1 MQAATLMALTA
12 NIGLLALAA
21 SLIFIIVTNFGLRPR
36 SQVQKLAFGL
46 VLGAIS
52 IVVVQVPVPGP
63 LGATFDTRAAPI
75 VLAGVFAGPLGSLL
89 AAGLGAVARYN
100 VGGPAAIG
108 GAASFLFYAAAG
120 IAFAHAIRHR
130 RTGEIGLLRFAALA
144 ALATV
149 AVLPAFFIGQS
160 IERGISILGR
170 FWHVLALGNLIGI
183 VLLGCLLEQMLA
195 VVDERDRRKIAD
207 QTSTLARQI
216 ASIGVW
222 NYDFRAGRLDW
233 DAIEHQIM
241 GTDPAKFEVTFD
253 TYRELVHE
261 DDVGRVGDA
270 FKRAHDAPASLKIG
284 YRIRRPSGEVRNVTT
299 FADFIVGGSGQPEH
313 AVGVTIDVTDEEK
326 LRAELALKS
335 LAVDS
340 ATCGIVVAEAAGDHP
355 IVYANSHFHELTGYR
370 RDEVIGRNCRFLNRD
385 IEPQAASGEV
395 RSKLAAGMSCEVT
408 IRNRR
413 KDGSLFWNR
422 LRISPIRNDQ
432 GHVTHFIGIQ
442 QDITEHVEASLA
454 VLETRDQLRAILASA
469 PDAIF
474 TVDADRRIAM
484 FNAAAERLFGWSRAE
499 ILGRP
504 IEILIPDDA
513 SPSDRVFVESCFSD
527 PDSRAERAA
536 PAGNIQVRRRDG
548 SAFPARISLSRYE
561 YRGRPEVAAIAQDM
575 SEINFANEKL
585 TQLTNRLSEQLRIA
599 QEASEAKTRFLANMS
614 HELRTPLNAIIGFS
628 ELILNLG
635 VGKVGNGKT
644 EAYISDIRRSGMH
657 LLDLVNDILDLA
669 KIENGAFRFQIEPHA
684 AAEMIEQAL
693 DLIQPIAANRRIS
706 LSHDIACATR
716 VLCDRR
722 AMQQCLLNLLSNA
735 VKFSPAGQSVSVSV
749 RGESR
754 RARFVITDKGPGI
767 ASDVLENIG
776 RPFVRA
782 TRPDVASSEGTGL
795 GLAITRQLVE
805 GQGGWFGIET
815 ELGHGTSVTID
826 LPTEIVNEEAA

>member
-89 AAGLGAVARYN
+89 AAGLGAAARYN
-100 VGGPAAIG
+100 VGGPAAVG

-120 IAFAHAIRHR
+120 IAFARAMKHR
-130 RTGEIGLLRFAALA
+130 RTGNIGIVRFTALA
-144 ALATV
+144 LLATV
-149 AVLPAFFIGQS
+149 AVLPSFFIGQS
-160 IERGISILGR
+160 AERGISILGR
-170 FWHVLALGNLIGI
+170 FWHVLVLGNLIGI
-183 VLLGCLLEQMLA
+183 VLLGCLLEQILA

-222 NYDFRAGRLDW
+222 NYDFRAGHLDW

-241 GTDPAKFEVTFD
+241 GTDPKKFEVTFD
-253 TYRELVHE
+253 AYRALVHE
-261 DDVGRVGDA
+261 DDAGRVAEA
-270 FKRAHDAPASLKIG
+270 FKRARDTPASLKIG
-284 YRIRRPSGEVRNVTT
+284 YRIRRPSGEIRNVTT
-299 FADFIVGGSGQPEH
+299 FADFILGESGRPEH
-313 AVGVTIDVTDEEK
+313 AVGVTIDMTDEEK

-340 ATCGIVVAEAAGDHP
+340 ATCGIVVAEAGGDYP
-355 IVYANSHFHELTGYR
+355 IVYANSHFFELTGYL
-370 RDEVIGRNCRFLNRD
+370 RDEVIGRNCRFLNRNL
-385 IEPQAASGEV
+385 EPQAATEV
-395 RSKLAAGMSCEVT
+395 VRNTLAAGTSCEVT

-413 KDGSLFWNR
+413 KDDSLFWNR
-422 LRISPIRNDQ
+422 LRISPIQNDQ
-432 GHVTHFIGIQ
+432 GRVTHFIGIQ

-504 IEILIPDDA
+504 IETLFPDDA
-513 SPSDRVFVESCFSD
+513 SPADRGFVESCFSD
-527 PDSRAERAA
+527 PDSQAEKSA
-536 PAGNIQVRRRDG
+536 PAGNMQVRRRDG

-561 YRGRPEVAAIAQDM
+561 YRGRPEIAAIAQDM
-575 SEINFANEKL
+575 SEINFANDKL
-585 TQLTNRLSEQLRIA
+585 TQMTKRLSEQLRIA

-628 ELILNLG
+628 ELILSLG
-635 VGKVGNGKT
+635 VGSVGSDKT
-644 EAYISDIRRSGMH
+644 EGYVSDIRRSGMH

-684 AAEMIEQAL
+684 ATDMIEQAL
-693 DLIQPIAANRRIS
+693 DLIQPIATNRQIS
-706 LSHDIACATR
+706 LSHDIECATR

-735 VKFSPAGQSVSVSV
+735 IKFSPAGQAVTVSV
-749 RGESR
+749 RGEAR
-754 RARFVITDKGPGI
+754 RARFVIADKGPGI

-776 RPFVRA
+776 RPFLRA

-805 GQGGWFGIET
+805 GQGGRFGIET
-815 ELGHGTSVTID
+815 ELGYGTSVTID
-826 LPTEIVNEEAA
+826 LPTEVGNDEAA